1 MPKPA
6 LATDRRT
13 VDQDGRLRVPD
24 CNISKANVCGYYG
37 REIPGFEALG
47 LSADAMY
54 QLYRDPEELRKAAES
69 FESIPLLIEH
79 VPVTA
84 DSHEP
89 AITVGTV
96 SNIRYEHPYLKGDVT
111 VWTQEAIDLIESNEQ
126 KELSSAYR
134 YAPDVGVGTSP
145 EGLRFDITMRNLLG
159 NHVALVARG
168 RAGPDVMVADSHK
181 GFSRMRFNKTI
192 AVIAATLGSTFT
204 DERKLALDS
213 ALTEELE
220 AMDAEKEL
228 DDAEK
233 KTACDSYAKELG
245 KDSLEDDEK
254 REAYRRAAADKRAKD
269 KMPTNG
275 IDFPPTNA
283 IDAAAPA
290 QDAAVLP
297 KLEDSPEFKA
307 AIDTAKAEALV
318 AQDAAVTAARAEGVA
333 AGAKATHALY
343 VARETVAPKVG
354 VIALD
359 SAEAPTTVEGVYRFA
374 LTQMKVDHANIAADA
389 LPALFAGLVA
399 ATPAMDAAPAVKTA
413 DVLDLIPALRN
424 IRRG

>member
-6 LATDRRT
+6 IATDRRT

-54 QLYRDPEELRKAAES
+54 QLYRDPEELRKAADS
-69 FESIPLLIEH
+69 FETIPLLMQH

-89 AITVGTV
+89 DITVGTV

-111 VWTQEAIDLIESNEQ
+111 VWTQDAIDAINANEQ
-126 KELSSAYR
+126 RELSCAYR
-134 YAPDVGVGTSP
+134 YTPDVGVGTAP
-145 EGLRFDITMRNLLG
+145 DGLRFDITMRNLLG

-168 RAGPDVMVADSHK
+168 RAGPDVMVADSATGMTRMK
-181 GFSRMRFNKTI
+181 FSKTI
-192 AVIAATLGSTFT
+192 AALATVLGSTLT
-204 DERKLALDS
+204 DERKIALDS
-213 ALTEELE
+213 ALSEELE
-220 AMDAEKEL
+220 AMDAERDMSDE
-228 DDAEK
+228 DK
-233 KTACDSYAKELG
+233 KTACDAYMKELG
-245 KDSLEDDEK
+245 KDALSDEET

-269 KMPTNG
+269 AQPG
-275 IDFPPTNA
+275 NA
-283 IDAAAPA
+283 SAPAAPEGGAPKPA

-297 KLEDSPEFKA
+297 TMITDTPEFKA
-307 AIDTAKAEALV
+307 AIDAAKAEALV
-318 AQDAAVTAARAEGVA
+318 AQDAAVTVARAEGFA
-333 AGAKATHALY
+333 EGTRTTHALY

-359 SAEAPTTVEGVYRFA
+359 SAEAPTTVEAVYRFA
-374 LTQMKVDHANIAADA
+374 LSQMKVDHANIAADA

-399 ATPAMDAAPAVKTA
+399 ATPAMDAAPVVKTA